1 MKIILIIFK
10 VQPIISESRTGL
22 IKRSPWW
29 LGITLGLIFAMIE
42 GQNTLAQAPIPVPE
56 LPPDSHPSDPKPDS
70 TLPTSSDTFEIIPV
84 NTRVTPI
91 NSNNTTN
98 NNNVN
103 NESNS
108 SPFMLKKGD
117 QGSIVRELQRQLFE
131 GGFYQGDIDGIFGT
145 QTEIAVRQFQNK
157 QGLEEDGIVG
167 MNTLRALTQNLS
179 ENNLAVSNTNNT
191 STQDLT
197 QNNLAVSIPN
207 NTFNQNS
214 TQNNLAVS
222 SPNNTLTQN
231 LTQNNLAVSSPN
243 NTLPQNLTQNNSSS
257 YIVIVPIQDS
267 DTLTKVKQIAPDAFI
282 RNSYRGDYVQAGVFS
297 SREAAESQ
305 SAHLRTLELDA
316 RVFYP

>member
-1 MKIILIIFK
+1 MMKIILIIFK

-22 IKRSPWW
+22 IKRSQWW
-29 LGITLGLIFAMIE
+29 LGITLGLIFAMID

-56 LPPDSHPSDPKPDS
+56 LPPDSNTSDFKPDA

-91 NSNNTTN
+91 NTNNTTN
-98 NNNVN
+98 NNVNNNVN
-103 NESNS
+103 SESNS
-108 SPFMLKKGD
+108 SLFILKKGD
-117 QGSIVRELQRQLFE
+117 EGSIVTELQRQLFE

-157 QGLEEDGIVG
+157 QGLEADGIVG
-167 MNTLRALTQNLS
+167 INTLR
-179 ENNLAVSNTNNT
+179 V
-191 STQDLT
+191 
-197 QNNLAVSIPN
+197 
-207 NTFNQNS
+207 
-214 TQNNLAVS
+214 
-222 SPNNTLTQN
+222 LTQN
-231 LTQNNLAVSSPN
+231 LTQNNLAVSNPNNTFNQDLIQNNLAFSSPN
-243 NTLPQNLTQNNSSS
+243 NTSNQNLTQNNSSS

-282 RNSYRGDYVQAGVFS
+282 RNSYRGDYVQAGAFS